1 MPIELVDNGTYR
13 IKIDKPIIT
22 RTVRTE
28 EVHALS
34 AMWNL
39 TGQEARQRALR
50 RYYDEQQNDT
60 QRGLVAD
67 FNGTAVGQLWIRL
80 KHIDPAIEAGQ
91 SVGYIHTLVVM
102 PEFRRLGVAEG
113 LIRTASILA
122 QEHGRTHLTIGVDRA
137 NNTAR
142 RLYMKWGFERYHE
155 SFDLRGDLVF
165 LRRPVFES
173 EGARTTPVL
182 P

>member
-1 MPIELVDNGTYR
+1 
-13 IKIDKPIIT
+13 
-22 RTVRTE
+22 
-28 EVHALS
+28 
-34 AMWNL
+34 
-39 TGQEARQRALR
+39 
-50 RYYDEQQNDT
+50 
-60 QRGLVAD
+60 
-67 FNGTAVGQLWIRL
+67 
-80 KHIDPAIEAGQ
+80 
-91 SVGYIHTLVVM
+91 M
-102 PEFRRLGVAEG
+102 PEYRRLGVAEG
-113 LIRTASILA
+113 LIRTASVLA

-173 EGARTTPVL
+173 EGARATPVL